1 MDCYFCKTKT
11 SNFTFKSRQ
20 QLKYPDIPTISKTIP
35 HSEQIPVPVYRA
47 VSSMSGSSV
56 DLPCSSNAR
65 SEFVFD
71 VSESKKFDQAELN
84 DLARDFGLSKKS
96 SEIFASREKNLLSLK
111 TKISYFRT
119 RDAEFQQ
126 YFTILGLLKQLRKD
140 NYDLTEWRLFSV
152 H

>member
-1 MDCYFCKTKT
+1 
-11 SNFTFKSRQ
+11 
-20 QLKYPDIPTISKTIP
+20 
-35 HSEQIPVPVYRA
+35 
-47 VSSMSGSSV
+47 MSGSSV

-126 YFTILGLLKQLRKD
+126 YFTQSNHSVYSHDILSLLKNVGND
-140 NYDLTEWRLFSV
+140 NYDPTEWRLFIDSCKIASNMFYSTMETCSALFRRV
-152 H
+152 KIAKK